1 MLEKSQL
8 VRDSKSPLPG
18 EASRSKRVN
27 EAERPWRQ
35 AFQSLLLEANQE
47 LATILQDFRNIHHAA
62 PGGAPRAL
70 HVSELLT
77 RAIQCAVNQHML
89 QTELSTQALTDE
101 LTGLYNRRGFL
112 SLAERQLKLANR
124 EYCELL
130 LFFIDVDDLKQIN
143 DSFDHSAGDL
153 ALIRTAEVLVRTF
166 RDSDILARLG
176 GDEFAVLAIETS
188 GHDEAAIKARLRES
202 LESVGANES
211 QYRLSLSVGA
221 VRFTPGSA
229 SSITELMHEADLAMY
244 EAKESV
250 DLSSRPISSS
260 FVETETTS
268 KWKRSPDLRRAK
280 KAPYKI
286 EAI

>member
-8 VRDSKSPLPG
+8 IRDSESPLPG
-18 EASRSKRVN
+18 EASHSNLVN

-35 AFQSLLLEANQE
+35 AFQSLLFEANQE

-62 PGGAPRAL
+62 PGGAPRAQ

-112 SLAERQLKLANR
+112 GLAEQQLKLASRTNR
-124 EYCELL
+124 EFL

-143 DSFDHSAGDL
+143 DTFDHSAGDL
-153 ALIRTAEVLVRTF
+153 ALIRTAEALIETF

-176 GDEFAVLAIETS
+176 GDEFAALSIDS
-188 GHDEAAIKARLRES
+188 PGHNEAAIMARLRES
-202 LESVGANES
+202 LESVHANES
-211 QYRLSLSVGA
+211 RYRLSLSVGA
-221 VRFTPGSA
+221 VRFIPGSA
-229 SSITELMHEADLAMY
+229 SSIAELMQEADLTMY
-244 EAKESV
+244 EAKGVRRSV
-250 DLSSRPISSS
+250 KPASVFFPCPNGNN
-260 FVETETTS
+260 VEM
-268 KWKRSPDLRRAK
+268 
-280 KAPYKI
+280 
-286 EAI
+286 EATA